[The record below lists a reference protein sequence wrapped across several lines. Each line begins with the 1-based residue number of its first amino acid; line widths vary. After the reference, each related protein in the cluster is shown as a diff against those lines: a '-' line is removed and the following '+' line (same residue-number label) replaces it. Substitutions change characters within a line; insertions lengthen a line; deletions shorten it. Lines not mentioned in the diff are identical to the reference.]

1 MLEIPKSKQQI
12 SNLHRLNIGPMYK
25 KDSTDMMNDDEYEDY
40 VSAIREELHQDNPD
54 LLVYCDKDEDMW
66 EMYK

>member
-1 MLEIPKSKQQI
+1 MRDK
-12 SNLHRLNIGPMYK
+12 NAG
-25 KDSTDMMNDDEYEDY
+25 MMDDDEYENY

-54 LLVYCDKDEDMW
+54 LLVYCGKDEDMW

>member
-1 MLEIPKSKQQI
+1 MGDIKI
-12 SNLHRLNIGPMYK
+12 NYTSNEDTGDINKINNY
-25 KDSTDMMNDDEYEDY
+25 EYEDY

-66 EMYK
+66 EIYK

>member
-1 MLEIPKSKQQI
+1 M
-12 SNLHRLNIGPMYK
+12 SNLHRLNIGPM
-25 KDSTDMMNDDEYEDY
+25 NDKEGDLINIIDYE
-40 VSAIREELHQDNPD
+40 SAIREELHQDNPD